1 MNKSGLISSLS
12 PLNQRRLLTYAICYF
27 SVGIGVSALGPLL
40 PFLADNVSVS
50 LGQISFVFTAQN
62 LGYLIGSVGGGWLY
76 DRFTSHRLMA
86 LSLTLMVV
94 VGLLIPLMSWFYA
107 LLLILFFFGLGLGT
121 LDVGENV
128 NLVWIF
134 RDRVSPYMNALH
146 FVFGMGG
153 FFTPLIIA
161 AVLGWTGGSL
171 TWAMWVLVLLFLPG
185 FIGLLS
191 LESPKNLDIDEME
204 GSHKPAKYGVVTLLI
219 LVFFFAV
226 GVQIGFGG
234 WIYTYVSDLGI
245 ADVAAASLMTSVF
258 WGCLTLGRLVA
269 IPVSK
274 KVAPGIMVLF
284 NCALLVLVLGLILIW
299 PLSPAMMW
307 VGSAGMGL
315 ATSIIFPTLL
325 SFAKTQMDLSGKVTG
340 LFFLGSSLGMML
352 LPTLF
357 GQVFDAFGGYEMMLA
372 MFAAA
377 LIALVTITLLNSKRM
392 QKNSGEQEVKLQA

>member
-1 MNKSGLISSLS
+1 MEKTGLISDLS
-12 PLNQRRLLTYAICYF
+12 PLNKHRLLTYAICYF
-27 SVGIGVSALGPLL
+27 AVGIGVSALGPLL
-40 PFLADNVSVS
+40 PFLAENVSVS

-86 LSLTLMVV
+86 LSLALMVV
-94 VGLLIPLMSWFYA
+94 MGLLIPLMSWFYA

-134 RDRVSPYMNALH
+134 KEQVTPYMNALH

-153 FFTPLIIA
+153 FFTPLIITTMLA
-161 AVLGWTGGSL
+161 WTGGSL
-171 TWAMWVLVLLFLPG
+171 SWAMRVLVLLFLPG

-191 LESPKNLDIDEME
+191 LESPKNLAKNE
-204 GSHKPAKYGVVTLLI
+204 GEGARKPLKYGLIALLI

-234 WIYTYVSDLGI
+234 WIFTYVSDLGI
-245 ADVAAASLMTSVF
+245 ADVRAASVMTSVF
-258 WGCLTLGRLVA
+258 WGCLTLGRLIA

-274 KVAPGIMVLF
+274 KVAPGSMVLF

-307 VGSAGMGL
+307 AGSAGMGL

-340 LFFLGSSLGMML
+340 MFFLGSSLGMML

-357 GQVFDAFGGYEMMLA
+357 GQVFDAYGGYEMMLA

-377 LIALVTITLLNSKRM
+377 LIALVTMSLLNSKRI
-392 QKNSGEQEVKLQA
+392 QKNTDEQEVKIQA